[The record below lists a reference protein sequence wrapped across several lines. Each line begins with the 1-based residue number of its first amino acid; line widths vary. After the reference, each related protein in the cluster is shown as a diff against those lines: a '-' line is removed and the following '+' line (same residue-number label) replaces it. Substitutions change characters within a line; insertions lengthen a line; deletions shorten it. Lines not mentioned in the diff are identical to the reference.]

1 LVFVHIEG
9 NSIKVPSCKN
19 IPVNYI
25 SNLYSSNSKSLQ
37 ALPARCFGKIG
48 SIPRPATT
56 SI

>member
-1 LVFVHIEG
+1 
-9 NSIKVPSCKN
+9 
-19 IPVNYI
+19 VNYI